1 MLAPSQKFM
10 TNFTNPESGK
20 TLNKSGMK
28 EKLHVNKSSFD
39 QYLLLQ

>member
-10 TNFTNPESGK
+10 TNFTDPGSGK
-20 TLNKSGMK
+20 TLDKSGMK
-28 EKLHVNKSSFD
+28 EKLHLNKSSFN